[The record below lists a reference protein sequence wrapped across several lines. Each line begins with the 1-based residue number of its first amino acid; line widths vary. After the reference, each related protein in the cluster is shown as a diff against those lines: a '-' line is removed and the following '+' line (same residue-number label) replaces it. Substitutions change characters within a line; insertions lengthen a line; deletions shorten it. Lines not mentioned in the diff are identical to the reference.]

1 LTLQFIIQ
9 NNNRQNVSFRIFL
22 QAAGS
27 SSASNKISFIWIFF
41 PYFGLWSAV
50 KMDVFE
56 AIKGRRS
63 IRAYRDIDVSQGI
76 VEKLIEAARWAPS
89 AGNIQ
94 PWEFIIVRN
103 SETKRRLAEAALG
116 QSFIEEAPVVIVVCA
131 DGERSARGYGTR
143 GRTLYCIQD
152 TAAAIQNIHLAA
164 YALGLG
170 TCWVGAFRED
180 EARKILNIPE
190 GVRPV
195 AIIPVGYPAESP
207 SPRSRRPLKEIIHY
221 ERF

>member
-1 LTLQFIIQ
+1 
-9 NNNRQNVSFRIFL
+9 
-22 QAAGS
+22 
-27 SSASNKISFIWIFF
+27 
-41 PYFGLWSAV
+41 
-50 KMDVFE
+50 MDVFE

-63 IRAYRDIDVSQGI
+63 IRAFQSRDVPSGI

-94 PWEFIIVRN
+94 PWEFVIVRN
-103 SETKRRLAEAALG
+103 PETKKRLAEAALG

-131 DGERSARGYGTR
+131 DEERSASGYGSR

-164 YALGLG
+164 YAMGLS

-180 EARKILNIPE
+180 EARKILKIPE

-207 SPRSRRPLKEIIHY
+207 TPRSRRPLKQIIHY

>member
-1 LTLQFIIQ
+1 
-9 NNNRQNVSFRIFL
+9 
-22 QAAGS
+22 
-27 SSASNKISFIWIFF
+27 
-41 PYFGLWSAV
+41 
-50 KMDVFE
+50 MEVFE

-63 IRAYRDIDVSQGI
+63 IRAFKAADVPAET
-76 VEKLIEAARWAPS
+76 VEKLIDAARWAPS

-94 PWEFIIVRN
+94 PWEFIVVRN
-103 SETKRRLAEAALG
+103 REIKRKLAKAALG

-131 DGERSARGYGTR
+131 DEERSARGYGVR

-180 EARKILNIPE
+180 EAREALKIPE
-190 GVRPV
+190 GIRPV
-195 AIIPVGYPAESP
+195 ALIPVGYPAETP
-207 SPRSRRPLKEIIHY
+207 SPRGRRPLKQIIHY
-221 ERF
+221 ETF